1 MRLWRAIRFG
11 RLSPSALARAA
22 RVEEVPRK
30 LFAFLAAGRLCGPDL
45 PRWNDEELFDFK
57 EPVWFNVSEEL
68 KEFMLLCV
76 AIDPRQRS
84 TIGQLLSSEF
94 ISMSSASNKAQ
105 KE

>member
-1 MRLWRAIRFG
+1 MSTVTGVDRI
-11 RLSPSALARAA
+11 
-22 RVEEVPRK
+22 
-30 LFAFLAAGRLCGPDL
+30 FLAPELAQYQVGPKSDVWSVGAIL
-45 PRWNDEELFDFK
+45 YLLITGGVTDKRHEELFDFK

-94 ISMSSASNKAQ
+94 ISMSSASNKA
-105 KE
+105 KNE